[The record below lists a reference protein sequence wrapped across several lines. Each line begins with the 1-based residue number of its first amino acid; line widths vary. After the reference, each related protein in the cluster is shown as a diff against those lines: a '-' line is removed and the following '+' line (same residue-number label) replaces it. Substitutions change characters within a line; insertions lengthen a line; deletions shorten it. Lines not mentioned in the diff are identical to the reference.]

1 MDEDQ
6 VQIED
11 RGNDSE
17 DNYEEEFEDNVVS
30 PQAEKIEKIKK
41 LVENYDIDESKP
53 DDQMDESEKDEDED
67 EYEEDNYDED
77 DFEQDQQ
84 KGNEAIVP
92 SSQINS
98 MPSSQTAGTAHISYK
113 NSAPI
118 FLNEMRS
125 ASQMGRVVTP
135 TDKLSFSKPISKE
148 TQKRE
153 QIVKFD
159 GGSSVSRGDN
169 KSNNLSKQQ

>member
-1 MDEDQ
+1 MEEDQ

-53 DDQMDESEKDEDED
+53 DDQIDESEKEDEDED

-77 DFEQDQQ
+77 DFEQDQH
-84 KGNEAIVP
+84 KVNEDLIP

-98 MPSSQTAGTAHISYK
+98 MPSSQTGGTAHISYK

-125 ASQMGRVVTP
+125 ASQMGQAVTP
-135 TDKLSFSKPISKE
+135 TDKLSFAKPISKE

-159 GGSSVSRGDN
+159 GGSSVSKGDY
-169 KSNNLSKQQ
+169 KSNNLSK